1 MTQAP
6 NPGAPGTQQVQIRVD
21 ESKMSTSYA
30 NTIRTSTTGDEIV
43 LDFGVNLPQRASEH
57 DPVIMQFSVGS
68 RVIMNWVGAKRLAA
82 SLQQAIAG
90 YEQRFGEIDVNPRQ
104 PVAPTPPAP

>member
-6 NPGAPGTQQVQIRVD
+6 NPSQQQVQIRVD
-21 ESKMSTSYA
+21 ESKMVTAYA
-30 NTIRTSTTGDEIV
+30 NTIRTSTTADEVV
-43 LDFGVNLPQRASEH
+43 LDFGINLPQQVGQNREVVMLFH
-57 DPVIMQFSVGS
+57 VGS

-90 YEQRFGEIDVNPRQ
+90 YEQRYGTIDINPKQ
-104 PVAPTPPAP
+104 ANA

>member
-6 NPGAPGTQQVQIRVD
+6 NPSQQQVQIRVD
-21 ESKMSTSYA
+21 ESKMVTAYA
-30 NTIRTSTTGDEIV
+30 NTIRTSTTADEVV
-43 LDFGVNLPQRASEH
+43 LDFGINLPQQVGQNREVVMLFH
-57 DPVIMQFSVGS
+57 VGS

-90 YEQRFGEIDVNPRQ
+90 YEQRYGTIDINPKQ
-104 PVAPTPPAP
+104 GNA

>member
-6 NPGAPGTQQVQIRVD
+6 SSSQQVQIRVD
-21 ESKMSTSYA
+21 ETKMVTAYA
-30 NTIRTSTTGDEIV
+30 NTIRTSTTADEV
-43 LDFGVNLPQRASEH
+43 VMDFGINLPQQAGQNREVVMLFH
-57 DPVIMQFSVGS
+57 VGS

-90 YEQRFGEIDVNPRQ
+90 YEQRYGTIDINPRQ
-104 PVAPTPPAP
+104 PNG